1 MDCFIKKIFDKKI
14 DESVHLQ
21 FQKFSR
27 GEFGDRAMVRVKN
40 SKDNFVISTSSEYA
54 KDFVMILGEKLG
66 EKKVQVSGALISALD
81 LTGFEYKEKKMA
93 MGARKYIIDSEMNGK
108 ELVELCKKVPKAF
121 FGLSFKSGDFDLSIQ
136 PKSPKSAKGASS
148 SKKES
153 DKKTKIDFCKLKTSD
168 KSIVDNLVFDD
179 EAKNFKEVEVKHKF
193 LINEIIMPKGEKD
206 FAKIREMAQRKGK
219 IIRELDIDGKK
230 LKKEI
235 DFVA

>member
-1 MDCFIKKIFDKKI
+1 MDFFIKKIFEGKK

-40 SKDNFVISTSSEYA
+40 LKDNFVISTTSEYA
-54 KDFVMILGEKLG
+54 RDFVMIFGEKLG
-66 EKKVQVSGALISALD
+66 EKKVHVLGALISALD

-93 MGARKYIIDSEMNGK
+93 MGARKYIIDSEMSGK
-108 ELVELCKKVPKAF
+108 ELTELCKKIPKAF
-121 FGLSFKSGDFDLSIQ
+121 FGLSFKGEDFDLSIQ

-148 SKKES
+148 SKKEENKS
-153 DKKTKIDFCKLKTSD
+153 KIDFCKIKTID
-168 KSIVDNLVFDD
+168 KNIVNNLIFDN
-179 EAKNFKEVEVKHKF
+179 EAKDFKNVEIKHTF
-193 LINEIIMPKGEKD
+193 LIEDIILPQGEKD

-219 IIRELDIDGKK
+219 IIRKLDVDGKK
-230 LKKEI
+230 IVKEV